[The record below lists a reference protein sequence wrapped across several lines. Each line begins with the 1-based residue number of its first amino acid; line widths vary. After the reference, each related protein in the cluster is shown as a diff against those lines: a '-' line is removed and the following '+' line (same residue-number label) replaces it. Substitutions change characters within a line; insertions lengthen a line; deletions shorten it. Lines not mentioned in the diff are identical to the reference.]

1 MEKEYIVDEDTGSHL
16 VLLVESIR
24 KRLPILESIRLREL
38 NAISLDIETIKG
50 GAEILSFDHLVVV
63 MEEMAKI
70 VAESL
75 ANKINAAQS
84 SIALLEKITAAESM
98 LQHAMSGPSLEAL
111 HFTAHSNHHAP
122 ASSAAPVTAPRPAK
136 TEPAPAPA
144 LAVAPS
150 PAPAAPV
157 PAPAVATLPPAVA
170 PAPDAKK
177 TQDNKTENSA
187 KAEEKENETIRVNV
201 ALLSNLMNLVG
212 ELVLTKN
219 QLQQASSYTVNDELT
234 RGNQRLGVITAEL
247 QSEVMKTRMQPIGNA
262 LTKFQRLVRDTA
274 KDLGKSIELN
284 LDGTDTELDRT
295 LVEAV
300 KDPLT
305 HIVRNAMDHGLETP
319 AERKAMGKNETG
331 RIKIQSYQE
340 SGQIVIEVSDDGR
353 GLNVERIK
361 TKVIEKNLVSKETLA
376 GLTEREIQNFVFLP
390 GFSTAEAVSN
400 LSGRGVGMDVV
411 KTNIERIGG
420 TIELS
425 SRLGF
430 GTSIK
435 LKIPLTLAIMPAL
448 IISTS
453 GQKFAIPQ
461 SKLVEL
467 LRIDSSDPT
476 ASGIEIL
483 QGVPVYRLRGTIMPL
498 ITFTQILNPDHK
510 YDLDSSSIQNIVVVN
525 SNGILFGLI
534 VESIEDT
541 ADIVVKAL
549 PEFLRGLKV
558 FSGAT
563 ILGDGSVTLT
573 VDINGLAEKAGLT
586 SAAQLK
592 AGEVSVVEK
601 AVEIEYLGVDIGAKG
616 NCIFPLCLV
625 SRLEEFEVKDF
636 HWAGEKKFIPY
647 RGSALPLIDVRKT
660 LNIPSTLESNI
671 AANKEK
677 QAVVVVKL
685 GDRDYGLEV
694 DAIVDLV
701 VSSADLDVKM
711 KDRPG
716 IMGALVDTK
725 DVMILLDAFEIISV
739 YLGNLSKLTQAENK
753 MSSVSKSKDKGR
765 LLIVDDGNFFR
776 KHVEAMLTKMGWEVQ
791 TANNGALA
799 MKILDN
805 SASDSFVAIIS
816 DIEMP
821 TMDGFAFAQ
830 NVRRAKGLQN
840 TPLLAMTS
848 SYSDAVIARALEC
861 GFDRLLP
868 KDELG
873 KLEDLL
879 QSLIKSR
886 KETAHAA

>member
-1 MEKEYIVDEDTGSHL
+1 MDKEYIVDEDTGSHL
-16 VLLVESIR
+16 ALLVESIR
-24 KRLPILESIRLREL
+24 KRLPLLESIRLREL
-38 NAISLDIETIKG
+38 NAISLDVETIKG
-50 GAEILSFDHLVVV
+50 GAEILSFDALVSV
-63 MEEMAKI
+63 MEEMAK
-70 VAESL
+70 VVVDSL
-75 ANKINAAQS
+75 ANKLNATQS
-84 SIALLEKITAAESM
+84 SILLLEQITIAESQ
-98 LQHAMSGPSLEAL
+98 LQQAM
-111 HFTAHSNHHAP
+111 
-122 ASSAAPVTAPRPAK
+122 AAPIHEASNFAAHHPHTHTTIPLAAARPVKVEAPTP
-136 TEPAPAPA
+136 P
-144 LAVAPS
+144 
-150 PAPAAPV
+150 
-157 PAPAVATLPPAVA
+157 PAVATVPPAVT
-170 PAPDAKK
+170 PAPEAKK
-177 TQDNKTENSA
+177 AQEGAASKPESA
-187 KAEEKENETIRVNV
+187 AKSDEKENDTIRVNV

-376 GLTEREIQNFVFLP
+376 GLTEREIQNFIFLP

-425 SRLGF
+425 SRLGT

-448 IISTS
+448 IVSTA

-467 LRIDSSDPT
+467 LRIDSSDPS
-476 ASGIEIL
+476 APGIEIL

-498 ITFTQILNPDHK
+498 VTFTQILSPDVK
-510 YDLDSSSIQNIVVVN
+510 NDVDSSNIQNIVVVN
-525 SNGILFGLI
+525 SNGILFGLV

-549 PEFLRGLKV
+549 PEFLRGIKI

-573 VDINGLAEKAGLT
+573 VDINGLADKAGLT
-586 SAAQLK
+586 AAAQIK
-592 AGEVSVVEK
+592 ASDIAIVEK

-625 SRLEEFEVKDF
+625 SRLEEFDTKDF

-660 LNIPSTLESNI
+660 LAIPSTLES
-671 AANKEK
+671 AATATKER

-739 YLGNLSKLTQAENK
+739 YLGNLTKLSQAETK
-753 MSSVSKSKDKGR
+753 VSQVSKTKDREKGR

-805 SASDSFVAIIS
+805 SASNAFVAIIS

-821 TMDGFAFAQ
+821 TMDGFTFAQ
-830 NVRRAKGLQN
+830 NVRRSKGLQDI
-840 TPLLAMTS
+840 PLLAMTS
-848 SYSDAVIARALEC
+848 SYSEAVIARAMEC

-868 KDELG
+868 KDELD

>member
-1 MEKEYIVDEDTGSHL
+1 LNRAMAGPKPEALNFLSH
-16 VLLVESIR
+16 S
-24 KRLPILESIRLREL
+24 PQ
-38 NAISLDIETIKG
+38 
-50 GAEILSFDHLVVV
+50 
-63 MEEMAKI
+63 
-70 VAESL
+70 AESR
-75 ANKINAAQS
+75 AARVEPMAVAAVPRPTPEAAS
-84 SIALLEKITAAESM
+84 LPTAAAA
-98 LQHAMSGPSLEAL
+98 LPPS
-111 HFTAHSNHHAP
+111 
-122 ASSAAPVTAPRPAK
+122 V
-136 TEPAPAPA
+136 
-144 LAVAPS
+144 S
-150 PAPAAPV
+150 PAPD
-157 PAPAVATLPPAVA
+157 T
-170 PAPDAKK
+170 KK
-177 TQDNKTENSA
+177 ASDISP
-187 KAEEKENETIRVNV
+187 KAESSGKVEEKENDTIRVNV

-234 RGNQRLGVITAEL
+234 RGNQRLGVITSEL
-247 QSEVMKTRMQPIGNA
+247 QSEVMKTRMQPIGSA

-274 KDLGKSIELN
+274 KDLGKSIELT

-340 SGQIVIEVSDDGR
+340 SGHIVIEVSDDGR
-353 GLNVERIK
+353 GLNVDRIK

-376 GLTEREIQNFVFLP
+376 GLSEREIQNFIFLP

-425 SRLGF
+425 SRLGS

-448 IISTS
+448 IIGTS

-467 LRIDSSDPT
+467 LRLDNSDPA

-498 ITFTQILNPDHK
+498 VTFAQILTQ
-510 YDLDSSSIQNIVVVN
+510 DLGVSNDSSSIQNIVVVN
-525 SNGILFGLI
+525 SNGTLFGLI
-534 VESIEDT
+534 VEDIEDT

-549 PEFLRGLKV
+549 PEFLRGIKI

-563 ILGDGSVTLT
+563 ILGDGAVALT

-586 SAAQLK
+586 AAVQAK
-592 AGEVSVVEK
+592 PQEIGAVEK

-625 SRLEEFEVKDF
+625 SRLEEFDVKDF

-660 LNIPSTLESNI
+660 LNIPSTVDSSLSST
-671 AANKEK
+671 KEK

-725 DVMILLDAFEIISV
+725 DVMILLDA
-739 YLGNLSKLTQAENK
+739 
-753 MSSVSKSKDKGR
+753 
-765 LLIVDDGNFFR
+765 
-776 KHVEAMLTKMGWEVQ
+776 
-791 TANNGALA
+791 
-799 MKILDN
+799 
-805 SASDSFVAIIS
+805 
-816 DIEMP
+816 
-821 TMDGFAFAQ
+821 
-830 NVRRAKGLQN
+830 
-840 TPLLAMTS
+840 
-848 SYSDAVIARALEC
+848 
-861 GFDRLLP
+861 
-868 KDELG
+868 
-873 KLEDLL
+873 
-879 QSLIKSR
+879 
-886 KETAHAA
+886 